1 MARAGPDGGCGY
13 NSRSFPFPPHARFPE
28 EDMSDPHHHDPIED
42 NIDSHPLK
50 LAIGIVLGAAAVI
63 VGIILLAQL
72 AIGVYGSRSRK
83 GDPAMSD
90 AAVAKRLAPVA
101 QIAIDRNAL
110 STPAPAA
117 APATMPAAAIPAPA
131 PAKTVAAGGAGKST
145 FDTACAACHGTGVA
159 GAPKFGDK
167 TAWAP
172 RVGAG
177 RPALYASALKG
188 KGAMPPKGG
197 NAALPDDAVK
207 AAVDYMVSAAR

>member
-1 MARAGPDGGCGY
+1 
-13 NSRSFPFPPHARFPE
+13 
-28 EDMSDPHHHDPIED
+28 MSDPHHHDPIED

-90 AAVAKRLAPVA
+90 AVVARRLAPVA
-101 QIAIDRNAL
+101 QVAIDPNAL
-110 STPAPAA
+110 PTTAPSA
-117 APATMPAAAIPAPA
+117 APAVTPTVAVPPVA
-131 PAKTVAAGGAGKST
+131 PAKAAAAGEAGGAGKST
-145 FDTACAACHGTGVA
+145 FETVCAACHGTGVA
-159 GAPKFGDK
+159 GAPKLGDK
-167 TAWAP
+167 GAWAT
-172 RVGAG
+172 RVGPG
-177 RPALYASALKG
+177 KPALYASALKG

-207 AAVDYMVSAAR
+207 AAVDYMVSAAK